1 MSPTDDETT
10 PAPSGDVTT
19 PDTHSARFVY
29 QMSILMAMNRNPK
42 ISIYEGTVPAAVV
55 AKRRAKNRK
64 AKQARKVNR

>member
-10 PAPSGDVTT
+10 PASSGDVTT

-29 QMSILMAMNRNPK
+29 QMSILMAMNRNPR

-55 AKRRAKNRK
+55 AKRRAANKRAKAQRKTNR
-64 AKQARKVNR
+64 